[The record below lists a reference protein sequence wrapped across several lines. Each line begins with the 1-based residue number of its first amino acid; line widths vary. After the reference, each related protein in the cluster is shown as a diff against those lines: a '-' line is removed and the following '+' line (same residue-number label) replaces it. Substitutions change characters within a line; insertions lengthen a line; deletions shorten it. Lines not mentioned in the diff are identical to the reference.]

1 MNENINNNVK
11 IGARILSENNLD
23 KLLPTHND
31 IYSRINKIRKVAANK
46 PKTNIGRMHRDVDYE
61 MHRDVEYDRHFNNT
75 ISLLGGRG
83 SGKTS
88 AMLTIK
94 YKIGTSTDF
103 RGDIVMPIIVPEKM
117 GDSSDV
123 LGWTIGLIG
132 NIIEDLEEKLYKKY
146 EDSFINDSRFFRNCK
161 RVERSYLS
169 EKYKELL
176 NYYTYTH
183 KDYRRILLDNYDG
196 LNNYINKSKNILSS
210 EQELSLKFDELI
222 CEIIN
227 IKRKMNEESNIKEI
241 EPLIFIFFDDVD
253 LRTDRCVEILNII
266 LRYLSNAN
274 IVTFISGN
282 YTTFLEVITINNL
295 RKEGLLNKEKDSC
308 FYDDKNISL
317 NTALYSKQLLTKD
330 ILKKAMP
337 PALRYY
343 FPKIKDKDK
352 IDFTYSSENDSNKY
366 DTLKDLII
374 KKLIGKDIKSENSF
388 MDYNGESI
396 DIYFSIF
403 DDKPRGLMNVYYFL
417 DSLDEDSIEIAEN
430 LRGFINVVIDSSDVL
445 VDYREEIDKI
455 IDIKNDLKS
464 SFIDYQYIET
474 MLDVILRKNSEE
486 HIERREIYNIDKREI
501 DNIDKREID
510 NIDKREIDKIL
521 KIFLL
526 SHFIENIIVLKVKD
540 RKTHGKNT
548 LLRILNFSN
557 NKKQDFILY
566 PNVDEINLILKIH
579 SEINKRISTNRI
591 QDLDVE
597 SSTISI
603 YLDILSGVSKSKN
616 IYNLLKDTYKSDE
629 IWTSKIV
636 SIILTNACS
645 DKLILNKNISSIKRD
660 VKKIIEDYEYRETII
675 KELGKLSIENNEDKI
690 LNKMIEQFNSLM
702 SENEYN
708 SLFKFKIELN
718 EDNYNEIFNNKNII
732 INLKNVA
739 DYTMDRKNLYK
750 LKFKNIKEAYII
762 DNTTIDLI
770 SEINTLDNIL
780 DKNKTEYIKSVIDNN
795 RLSENNYNQILRI
808 LNRIPIIRRNTM
820 NSEERDF
827 LINLRQ
833 NISKSKLSYL
843 NHEELDNLDQIIYD
857 FKLDLIVNTII
868 DIINNKNKEKIK
880 ESNDYRF
887 ILLKDKIEDKSN
899 TEWFKYF
906 VQSVKS
912 QIEENNINE
921 ANIYV

>member
-1 MNENINNNVK
+1 
-11 IGARILSENNLD
+11 
-23 KLLPTHND
+23 
-31 IYSRINKIRKVAANK
+31 
-46 PKTNIGRMHRDVDYE
+46 
-61 MHRDVEYDRHFNNT
+61 
-75 ISLLGGRG
+75 
-83 SGKTS
+83 
-88 AMLTIK
+88 
-94 YKIGTSTDF
+94 
-103 RGDIVMPIIVPEKM
+103 M

-750 LKFKNIKEAYII
+750 LKFKNIKKAYII

-780 DKNKTEYIKSVIDNN
+780 DKNKTEYIKSVIDND

-868 DIINNKNKEKIK
+868 DIINKKNKEKIK